1 MWGRRIKRTERSSIC
16 TRCILHR
23 TTDPALPKRRLRRSD
38 DCTVRVS
45 GFAKCIAAAER
56 SEMASPKI
64 TPLQLELSEGP
75 TELVQ
80 LYVGFN
86 RPGGDLVKGKV
97 LAWEGPDSGYT
108 VTS

>member
-1 MWGRRIKRTERSSIC
+1 
-16 TRCILHR
+16 
-23 TTDPALPKRRLRRSD
+23 
-38 DCTVRVS
+38 
-45 GFAKCIAAAER
+45 
-56 SEMASPKI
+56 MASPKI